1 VRDNFLQEKEVF
13 ENLVKGY
20 IRDLLS
26 WKRYVLKYH
35 IAGVWDSL
43 VAQAE
48 SITDANLVLL
58 RLYADEDSNDLRGKA
73 KEIGLPEIYGFDTR
87 VLKVVRCPYIEEI
100 KKALGE
106 KKSFNYHWKD
116 YSVKGYQEDDEFKA
130 WFIPRRIV
138 HKYAYYYLLDGE
150 HALWALWALWKEG

>member
-1 VRDNFLQEKEVF
+1 MNIFSQKKEVF
-13 ENLVKGY
+13 VKRY

-48 SITDANLVLL
+48 SITEVNLVSL
-58 RLYADEDSNDLRGKA
+58 RLCTDEYSNDVRGKV
-73 KEIGLPEIYGFDTR
+73 KEIGLPEIYGFGTM

-100 KKALGE
+100 KKALEE
-106 KKSFNYHWKD
+106 KKPFNYHWKD
-116 YSVKGYQEDDEFKA
+116 YSVKGYPGDDEFKA
-130 WFIPRRIV
+130 WFIVEKID
-138 HKYAYYYLLDGE
+138 HYYDHYYLLDGE
-150 HALWALWALWKEG
+150 HALWTLWKES